1 MSIKK
6 IRAID
11 YNVMMSLIK
20 LFADRL
26 PDLMKDYGVN
36 NELSIDI
43 LPAYPRDLTKL
54 NMPSIIVRKVSN
66 EQSKVSMDNF
76 IGQYYE
82 KSSNTLIDVK
92 AIRYDLLYQFDVI
105 ASNNSQV
112 MGISSIIN
120 EGIFD
125 NILINEKGYISLYDF
140 IDDIENPQ
148 EVGTICMIG
157 VPREVNLPSWRISVQ
172 EPTINEHAS
181 LIRQEFALIQTFVP
195 KQEFVDLSLWIKQHI
210 TVKINKEE

>member
-1 MSIKK
+1 
-6 IRAID
+6 
-11 YNVMMSLIK
+11 MMSLIK

>member
-36 NELSIDI
+36 NELFIDI

-157 VPREVNLPSWRISVQ
+157 VPREVNLSSWRISVQ

>member
-157 VPREVNLPSWRISVQ
+157 VPREVNLSSWRISVQ